1 VTAVIQQQAQ
11 AANVARVA
19 SGELA
24 PIERCLI
31 NENAARQLLE
41 PAKKELFAQKK
52 PDGIDDGIGGLAEVF
67 VTRVEN
73 NRYLVCSYLVDYW
86 CLGVKNTFGPR
97 KLDRLKYESL
107 LQKVSSRFGQ
117 DLREI
122 TLEQAQAI
130 ILGAVDYAAG
140 LGLKP
145 HADFEKSQ
153 AHLGSRLPQ
162 LPSVEFGRNGKPYY
176 ISGPYDNPDKIIAT
190 LRERVEE
197 GNFDY
202 LMGIGP
208 DLDW

>member
-1 VTAVIQQQAQ
+1 V
-11 AANVARVA
+11 NF
-19 SGELA
+19 SLHLSNLGELNHT
-24 PIERCLI
+24 IQ